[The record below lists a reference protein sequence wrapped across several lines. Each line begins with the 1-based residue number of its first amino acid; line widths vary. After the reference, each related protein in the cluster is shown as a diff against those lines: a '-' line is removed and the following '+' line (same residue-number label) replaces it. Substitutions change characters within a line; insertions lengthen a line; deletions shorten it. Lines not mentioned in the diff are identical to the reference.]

1 MPAIFDLLHRTVQ
14 DEERTE
20 LVFQKAMGLIGD
32 LAEAFPG
39 GEIRDQLLSDWII
52 SNLLKAKP
60 RGQSAEAK
68 RTIKWAKEVRVL
80 WIGCNT
86 VLSRFFRR
94 WCGRQLKAQRRTSL
108 HNGCQGCILSLL
120 T

>member
-1 MPAIFDLLHRTVQ
+1 LRGLTNSSISGRLILQYVPAIFDLLRRTVQ

-32 LAEAFPG
+32 LAEAFPN

-60 RGQSAEAK
+60 RGQTAEAK
-68 RTIKWAKEVRVL
+68 RTIKWAKEVRVV
-80 WIGCNT
+80 WIMGMI
-86 VLSRFFRR
+86 
-94 WCGRQLKAQRRTSL
+94 
-108 HNGCQGCILSLL
+108 ILSNFFL
-120 T
+120 